1 MLVVVII
8 SFQKSKTFSNEN
20 ITAPTTTDYRL
31 YPQLSHNGTKTRVEF
46 KGACDYEIMR

>member
-8 SFQKSKTFSNEN
+8 SFQKSKRFSNET

-31 YPQLSHNGTKTRVEF
+31 YPQLSHHGTKTRVKF
-46 KGACDYEIMR
+46 KGGCDYEIMR